1 MKNKKLWALVCVIFI
16 SIVGVLVFFLLK
28 KTPEPELKLKE
39 PTKKKV
45 TKPSETID
53 NDVAV
58 AEPQAE
64 LEKTLEKPD
73 VPASDDDKKAVESAL
88 TKMLEALASKPDLQ
102 SIVPSREDHD
112 LTSYRRDL
120 SNIKE
125 KMVLGFTYDPT
136 KTKVFESNLEGTVQ
150 LTFTLTDG
158 KSVLIYSAN
167 YDTLTEQIELATYR
181 EGDS

>member
-1 MKNKKLWALVCVIFI
+1 MKNKKLWALVCVISI
-16 SIVGVLVFFLLK
+16 SVVGVLVVFLLK
-28 KTPEPELKLKE
+28 KTPEPQLKLEE

-45 TKPSETID
+45 TKPSETIN
-53 NDVAV
+53 NDVAMT
-58 AEPQAE
+58 EPQAE

-73 VPASDDDKKAVESAL
+73 TPASNSDKEAVEGSL
-88 TKMLEALASKPDLQ
+88 TKMLDALASKPDPK

-125 KMVLGFTYDPT
+125 KMMLGFSYDVT

-158 KSVLIYSAN
+158 KSILVYSAN

-181 EGDS
+181 EGDN

>member
-1 MKNKKLWALVCVIFI
+1 MKNKKLWALVCVIFLSVI
-16 SIVGVLVFFLLK
+16 SILVIFLFE
-28 KTPEPELKLKE
+28 KTPTPELKLEGPSKN
-39 PTKKKV
+39 KV
-45 TKPSETID
+45 TKPSKTIN

-58 AEPQAE
+58 TEPQAE

-73 VPASDDDKKAVESAL
+73 TPASNSDKEAVESAL
-88 TKMLEALASKPDLQ
+88 TKMLDALASKPDPK

-125 KMVLGFTYDPT
+125 KMMLGFTYDAT

-158 KSVLIYSAN
+158 KSVLVYSAN